1 MTVLFYLFHSLS
13 LKLPNNIMNFAFPP
27 LKLPNKGRE
36 EYSKIIFFI
45 PFYFISFSP
54 PKRGLKVILVR
65 RKRKRR
71 DSHESKKQEKINKM
85 FRDSKKII
93 LQLKHILTF
102 SNS

>member
-1 MTVLFYLFHSLS
+1 MAVLSYPFHSLS

-36 EYSKIIFFI
+36 EYSKIILFIHFHFI
-45 PFYFISFSP
+45 PFSP

>member
-45 PFYFISFSP
+45 SFYFISLSP